1 MGGEGPNDTAMNADI
16 VDMRRTFEGAGLLA
30 PHVPPD
36 LEPRLR
42 KLRDWAYS
50 TREIAPGAMY
60 MFDDYLIEVLT
71 RPVEDYVAVSHA
83 GHGAN
88 SYAITYHLVRGP
100 LALFA
105 QSGWGGVYE
114 DRELASAEVRDQLAA
129 CAALAQ
135 AVDAA
140 TPARP
145 PPSRLVVAASPF
157 RGIAICRWLDRPLDS
172 EAWAHSWFKGCPRDP
187 DPLRS
192 ALVELSR

>member
-1 MGGEGPNDTAMNADI
+1 MNAVA
-16 VDMRRTFEGAGLLA
+16 VDMRRTFEDAGLLA
-30 PHVPPD
+30 PHVPPE

-42 KLRDWAYS
+42 QLRDWAYS

-60 MFDDYLIEVLT
+60 MFDDYLNEVLT
-71 RPVEDYVAVSHA
+71 RPVEDYVAVCHA

-88 SYAITYHLVRGP
+88 SYAITYNLVRGP

-105 QSGWGGVYE
+105 QTGWGGIYE
-114 DRELASAEVRDQLAA
+114 DRELTSAEVSDQLAA
-129 CAALAQ
+129 CAALAE
-135 AVDAA
+135 AVEAA

-145 PPSRLVVAASPF
+145 APARLVVAPSPF

-172 EAWAHSWFKGCPRDP
+172 EASAHAWLKKCPHDT

-192 ALVELSR
+192 AIVELSRPA